1 MIAKQDCISQ
11 GIFVD
16 YLNRKEFCDM
26 AKDEFT
32 MDNFIALK
40 EQEAREEGIKI
51 LVNSLKDLDLSKES
65 IISQLQKRYNLTRE
79 GALNYL
85 NK

>member
-1 MIAKQDCISQ
+1 
-11 GIFVD
+11 
-16 YLNRKEFCDM
+16 M

-32 MDNFIALK
+32 MDNFLALK

-51 LVNSLKDLDLSKES
+51 LVNSLKDVNLSKES
-65 IISQLQKRYNLTRE
+65 IISQLQKRYYLTRE
-79 GALNYL
+79 EALNYL

>member
-1 MIAKQDCISQ
+1 
-11 GIFVD
+11 
-16 YLNRKEFCDM
+16 M

-40 EQEAREEGIKI
+40 EQEARQEARQEGIKI

-65 IISQLQKRYNLTRE
+65 IISQLQKSYHLTKE
-79 GALNYL
+79 EALNYL